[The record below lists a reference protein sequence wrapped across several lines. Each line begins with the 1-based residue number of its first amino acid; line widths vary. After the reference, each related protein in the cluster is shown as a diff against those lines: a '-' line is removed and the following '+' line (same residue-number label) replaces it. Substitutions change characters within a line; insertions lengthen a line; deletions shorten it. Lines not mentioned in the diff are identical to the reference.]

1 MKKNNS
7 NILKQKDIFKI
18 DKHTVTQ
25 LKKYPF
31 SKCTLNKNK
40 SCTQK
45 EIAGSLSLIKNN
57 LKLDKSSIIY
67 GNEEGVPIVKSF
79 YNFHSHPKEAYEK
92 YNVKYA
98 IPSSQDYIGYIHSVY
113 KHNTRCHFI
122 AAIEGV
128 YIISMSK
135 SFCNMHSVKQAR
147 PLHGVHSVK
156 QARPLH
162 GVHIINTLFET
173 QNSTKHLINFIK
185 KKYNE
190 NNLENDWLAYI
201 KEVNSILYK
210 CPDGKSIVK
219 LFDVKFNLWPNLH
232 SKNIKI
238 YY

>member
-7 NILKQKDIFKI
+7 NIFKKKDIFKI

-25 LKKYPF
+25 LKKSPF

-45 EIAGSLSLIKNN
+45 EIAGSLSLIQNK

-67 GNEEGVPIVKSF
+67 GDEEGVPIVKSF

-135 SFCNMHSVKQAR
+135 SFCNMR
-147 PLHGVHSVK
+147 
-156 QARPLH
+156 
-162 GVHIINTLFET
+162 IINTLFET
-173 QNSTKHLINFIK
+173 QKSTKHLINFIK

-201 KEVNSILYK
+201 KQVNSILYK
-210 CPDGKSIVK
+210 FQDGLLCSPRLRRGPLCGPLLRSGKSTVK
-219 LFDVKFNLWPNLH
+219 LFDVKFNRWPNLH

-238 YY
+238 YD

>member
-1 MKKNNS
+1 MKKS
-7 NILKQKDIFKI
+7 
-18 DKHTVTQ
+18 
-25 LKKYPF
+25 PF

-45 EIAGSLSLIKNN
+45 EIAGSLSLIQNK

-67 GNEEGVPIVKSF
+67 GDEEGVPIVKSF

-135 SFCNMHSVKQAR
+135 SFCNMR
-147 PLHGVHSVK
+147 
-156 QARPLH
+156 
-162 GVHIINTLFET
+162 IINTLFET
-173 QNSTKHLINFIK
+173 QKSTKHLINFIK

-201 KEVNSILYK
+201 KQVNSILYK
-210 CPDGKSIVK
+210 FQDGPMIGRLTGGPPEGRLIHSGLLCSPRLRRGKSTVK
-219 LFDVKFNLWPNLH
+219 LFDVKFNRWPNLH

>member
-7 NILKQKDIFKI
+7 NIFKKKDIFKI

-25 LKKYPF
+25 LKKSPF

-45 EIAGSLSLIKNN
+45 EIAGSLSLIQNK

-67 GNEEGVPIVKSF
+67 GDEEGVPIVKSF

-135 SFCNMHSVKQAR
+135 SFCNMR
-147 PLHGVHSVK
+147 
-156 QARPLH
+156 
-162 GVHIINTLFET
+162 IINTLFET
-173 QNSTKHLINFIK
+173 QKSTKHLINFIK

-210 CPDGKSIVK
+210 FPDGPRSGRPSDGPVTRRGKSTVK
-219 LFDVKFNLWPNLH
+219 LFDVKFNRWPNLH